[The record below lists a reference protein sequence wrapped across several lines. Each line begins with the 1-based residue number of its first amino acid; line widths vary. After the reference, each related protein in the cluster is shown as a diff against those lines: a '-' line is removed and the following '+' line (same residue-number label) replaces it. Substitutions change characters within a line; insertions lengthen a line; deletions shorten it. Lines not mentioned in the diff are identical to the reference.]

1 MTDTQT
7 EYLFFAWF
15 AFWVFAPLT
24 LQRWL
29 DYKESQANEDR
40 LWEEHML
47 LLKVELD
54 HGITNDSPTKGL
66 LEWQLKN
73 HAAKRADTMTMAL
86 P

>member
-1 MTDTQT
+1 MTDTQA

-40 LWEEHML
+40 LWEEHMYL
-47 LLKVELD
+47 VHRERDRSTTK
-54 HGITNDSPTKGL
+54 SPPIK
-66 LEWQLKN
+66 
-73 HAAKRADTMTMAL
+73 
-86 P
+86 